1 MEVLKFSQ
9 AVQSCLMTSTT
20 RSVLFAV
27 KISGN
32 TSFKFVG
39 KQDQA
44 LYLIC
49 IYLGRRF
56 LAPLN

>member
-1 MEVLKFSQ
+1 
-9 AVQSCLMTSTT
+9 MTYPT

-27 KISGN
+27 KISGK
-32 TSFKFVG
+32 TSFKFMG

-49 IYLGRRF
+49 FYLGRRF
-56 LAPLN
+56 LVPLKCAYT

>member
-1 MEVLKFSQ
+1 
-9 AVQSCLMTSTT
+9 MTYPT

-27 KISGN
+27 KISGK
-32 TSFKFVG
+32 TSFKFMG

-49 IYLGRRF
+49 FHLGRRF
-56 LAPLN
+56 LVPLKCAYR